1 MSTANISSLNNGKN
15 KKSNSG
21 NMTRQ
26 QASTTARLL
35 QSCLIL
41 WDSTDYSPPGF
52 SMGFSR
58 KEHWSGLPCPPP
70 GDLTQGLNL
79 HVLCVLHGQAGSL
92 PLAPP
97 GKPHHTG
104 TNGLP
109 DSASPKSHHDVLSQE
124 ITSST
129 LSGVSERHYWGKQM
143 NLMTWKLILS
153 QIKWLLFFF

>member
-1 MSTANISSLNNGKN
+1 MVLEELDVATLRIAYLLA
-15 KKSNSG
+15 KSFSCFW
-21 NMTRQ
+21 TLWAVARQ
-26 QASTTARLL
+26 APL
-35 QSCLIL
+35 
-41 WDSTDYSPPGF
+41 

>member
-70 GDLTQGLNL
+70 GDIPHPGWNL
-79 HVLCVLHGQAGSL
+79 CLLQLMLWQAGSSSTT
-92 PLAPP
+92 
-97 GKPHHTG
+97 GKPIRATSNDHPCG
-104 TNGLP
+104 DRKEQ
-109 DSASPKSHHDVLSQE
+109 DSDCLLYQDQNPNPIH
-124 ITSST
+124 SS
-129 LSGVSERHYWGKQM
+129 
-143 NLMTWKLILS
+143 
-153 QIKWLLFFF
+153 